1 MEIHNPRNTDI
12 IKLDFGD
19 EKIAK
24 VMEALAKMMADSAK
38 TKADAQIPVEESDV
52 LLIRPLGGCHVVGRP
67 CVLLKFKGEK
77 IMLDCGIDTD
87 LSVIDS
93 LPYVDVVE
101 PDEVNVLLISHF
113 HLDHCGSLSWL
124 FRENFL

>member
-1 MEIHNPRNTDI
+1 
-12 IKLDFGD
+12 
-19 EKIAK
+19 
-24 VMEALAKMMADSAK
+24 
-38 TKADAQIPVEESDV
+38 
-52 LLIRPLGGCHVVGRP
+52 
-67 CVLLKFKGEK
+67 
-77 IMLDCGIDTD
+77 MLDCGIDTD